1 MNNCCQSKSCELEK
15 MQKKQAKVLWVVLF
29 VNLTMFFAET
39 LGGLMSQ
46 SLSVSADSL
55 DMLGDALAYG
65 SSLYVI
71 SKGMKSKALSAMT
84 KGIIMILTGLGVS
97 AQAVYRVINATPPSS
112 QLMTLFT
119 AAALA
124 ANIFCLLLLTRYR
137 QSDINMSSVW
147 MCSRN
152 DIIANVA
159 VLGAAGLVSFLTSPM
174 PDLIV
179 GIAITLLFLSSGI
192 QVIRQA
198 RAALS

>member
-1 MNNCCQSKSCELEK
+1 MNNCWQSKSCELEK

-124 ANIFCLLLLTRYR
+124 ANIFYLLLLTRYR

>member
-71 SKGMKSKALSAMT
+71 SKGLKSKALSAMT

-124 ANIFCLLLLTRYR
+124 ANIF
-137 QSDINMSSVW
+137 
-147 MCSRN
+147 
-152 DIIANVA
+152 
-159 VLGAAGLVSFLTSPM
+159 
-174 PDLIV
+174 
-179 GIAITLLFLSSGI
+179 
-192 QVIRQA
+192 
-198 RAALS
+198 

>member
-1 MNNCCQSKSCELEK
+1 MNSCCQSKSCELEK
-15 MQKKQAKVLWVVLF
+15 IEKKQAKVLWVVLF

-39 LGGLMSQ
+39 IGGIMSK

-71 SKGMKSKALSAMT
+71 SKGLKSKALSAMA
-84 KGIIMILTGLGVS
+84 KGVIMILTGLGVS
-97 AQAVYRVINATPPSS
+97 AQAVYRVINSAPPSS

-124 ANIFCLLLLTRYR
+124 ANVLCLLLLTRYR

-179 GIAITLLFLSSGI
+179 GVAITLLFLSSGI